1 MVENGNVALPAD
13 FAHNLFVVRPI
24 ADNETILYMLADTGG
39 GCVLTPEAVSR
50 AGLPTFEG
58 TVGDV
63 RYDMAELRQAGEDAT
78 VPPLL
83 DGSKPGAF
91 IVMKDSLGLLDYVD
105 GILGQAW
112 FADRVWTFDYFA
124 GTMTCHGAGKSLLGQ
139 EERCVR
145 LYFQEDGDGKRN
157 NSFPR
162 IQAVIDGEPID
173 FLFDT
178 GATLNVSEQGLAE
191 LNDDGGRQRGTCFIT
206 ESVFRRWMK
215 RNPHWRI
222 IDKAE
227 QRTGLPIIEVPEVT
241 IAGYTVGPVWF
252 TFRPDPNFHQYISDL
267 MDRRV
272 EGALGGSVLQYF
284 RVTVDYPNALAL
296 FER

>member
-1 MVENGNVALPAD
+1 VEDRNVVLPAD

-24 ADNETILYMLADTGG
+24 AENGTTLHMLADTGG
-39 GCVLTPEAVSR
+39 GCILTPEAVIR
-50 AGLPTFEG
+50 TGLSTYEG
-58 TVGDV
+58 TVGET
-63 RYDMAELRQAGEDAT
+63 RYDMTELPHFRKGAW
-78 VPPLL
+78 VPPLII
-83 DGSKPGAF
+83 GGKPGACL
-91 IVMKDSLGLLDYVD
+91 ILKRERLD

-112 FADRVWTFDYFA
+112 FADRVWSFDYFT
-124 GTMTCHGAGKSLLGQ
+124 GTLTYHGVGESLLAQ

-145 LYFQEDGDGKRN
+145 LSFQVDGEGKRN

-162 IQAVIDGEPID
+162 IQAVIDGEVID

-178 GATLNVSEQGLAE
+178 GATLSVSDKGLAE
-191 LNDDGGRQRGTCFIT
+191 LNDNGGRQRGTCFIT

-215 RNPHWRI
+215 RYPHWRV

-227 QRTGLPIIEVPEVT
+227 QSTGLPIIEVPEVT

-252 TFRPDPNFHQYISDL
+252 TFRPDHNFHQFISGL
-267 MDRRV
+267 MDRKV

-284 RVTVDYPNALAL
+284 RITADYPNALAL

>member
-1 MVENGNVALPAD
+1 MENGSVALPAD
-13 FAHNLFVVRPI
+13 FVHNRFIVKPI
-24 ADNETILYMLADTGG
+24 AENGSTLYMLADTGG

-50 AGLPTFEG
+50 ARLTTFEG
-58 TVGDV
+58 TVGDA
-63 RYDMAELRQAGEDAT
+63 RYDMAELPNYREDAWI
-78 VPPLL
+78 PPLII
-83 DGSKPGAF
+83 GGKPGAC
-91 IVMKDSLGLLDYVD
+91 IIMNRGY

-124 GTMTCHGAGKSLLGQ
+124 GTLIYHGAGGKSLLEQ
-139 EERCVR
+139 KERCVR
-145 LYFQEDGDGKRN
+145 LNFQEDGDGKRN

-162 IQAVIDGEPID
+162 IQAVIDGEVID

-178 GATLNVSEQGLAE
+178 GATLNVSDQGLAE
-191 LNDDGGRQRGTCFIT
+191 LNDNGGRQRGTCFIT

-215 RNPHWRI
+215 RNPHWRV

-227 QRTGLPIIEVPEVT
+227 QSTGLPIIEVPEVT

-252 TFRPDPNFHQYISDL
+252 TFRPDHNFHRFISDL

-284 RVTVDYPNALAL
+284 RVTVDYPNGLAL